1 LGTGTCSWRGYKES
15 VHLPFA
21 GITLFR
27 FYGFDLSLYGIKH
40 PEENFHDKSKEDF

>member
-1 LGTGTCSWRGYKES
+1 MILIFSYNNLGTGKIADGEEHACG

-27 FYGFDLSLYGIKH
+27 FYGFDLSLYT
-40 PEENFHDKSKEDF
+40 FV